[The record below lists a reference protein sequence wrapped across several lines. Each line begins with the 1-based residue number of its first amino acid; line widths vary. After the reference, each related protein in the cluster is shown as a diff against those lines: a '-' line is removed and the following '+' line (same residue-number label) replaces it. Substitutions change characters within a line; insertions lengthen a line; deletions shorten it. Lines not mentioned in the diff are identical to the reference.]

1 MNESSLFESASSS
14 VISMWDTVAGWFV
27 YLSGSMTDL
36 NILDLI
42 VIIIL
47 TGSLLLGIIRGLIRE
62 ILGLIAWVVSFW
74 LGWKYG
80 TSVGDYLVVWVKS
93 EQISN
98 YLGLGLVFLASL
110 FALTIV
116 SKVLHSQFR
125 VSGLTVMN
133 RLLGAVF
140 GLARGLVFATL
151 LLFVAQLTP
160 AMDTKWYRKS
170 ELVPYLN
177 PILLIFEKTIQQK
190 PWTKDSKV

>member
-190 PWTKDSKV
+190 HWTKDSKV

>member
-1 MNESSLFESASSS
+1 MA
-14 VISMWDTVAGWFV
+14 
-27 YLSGSMTDL
+27 LSKE
-36 NILDLI
+36 
-42 VIIIL
+42 
-47 TGSLLLGIIRGLIRE
+47 LLGIIRSLIRE

>member
-80 TSVGDYLVVWVKS
+80 TSVGDYLVVWVKY

-110 FALTIV
+110 FSLTIV

-133 RLLGAVF
+133 RLLGAGF
-140 GLARGLVFATL
+140 GLTRGLVFATL
-151 LLFVAQLTP
+151 LLYLVQLTP

-170 ELVPYLN
+170 DLVPYLN
-177 PILLIFEKTIQQK
+177 PVLLIFEKSIVLIY
-190 PWTKDSKV
+190 DINL